1 MLAYLSK
8 YSIITIMIKV
18 LPLLLIPP
26 LFLIFFLNVE
36 NLTFKLDSKFKFD
49 QISETNENEGFRNKK
64 DEEITISNENLSNKN
79 NETKLDD
86 SSKNSETIFLNSK
99 ESKSKIDFNDI
110 KNNQKANKIPEIKS
124 NPTLIV
130 SDSSLKIQFGAFSKF
145 KNAEIQKLK
154 ILKLMSKKF
163 PDFEKT
169 FRILEENNLFKLIY
183 IAENSSSSKLI
194 CNYSKSIRIN
204 CLILKR

>member
-8 YSIITIMIKV
+8 YSIITLMIKV

-36 NLTFKLDSKFKFD
+36 NLTVKLDSKFKFD
-49 QISETNENEGFRNKK
+49 QISETDENKGFRNKK

-79 NETKLDD
+79 NETKLDN
-86 SSKNSETIFLNSK
+86 SKNSEPVFLNGK
-99 ESKSKIDFNDI
+99 ESTLKIDLNDT
-110 KNNQKANKIPEIKS
+110 KNNQKTNKIPEIKS

-145 KNAEIQKLK
+145 KNAEMQKLK
-154 ILKLMSKKF
+154 ILKLMSRKF